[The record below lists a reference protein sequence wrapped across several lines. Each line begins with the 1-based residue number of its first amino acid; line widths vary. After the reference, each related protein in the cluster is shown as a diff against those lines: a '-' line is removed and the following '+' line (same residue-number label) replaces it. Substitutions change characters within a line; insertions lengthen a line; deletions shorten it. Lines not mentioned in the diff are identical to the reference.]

1 MEPRVSVVLC
11 KLRGLVACL
20 CLAEEAL
27 RRVSSQRDVLLIWLP
42 CALVCRGNEPC
53 GSCVGLLCC
62 SSQVF
67 QETAV
72 QHALSVS
79 F

>member
-1 MEPRVSVVLC
+1 VD
-11 KLRGLVACL
+11 AL
-20 CLAEEAL
+20 CLAEEARQSMSL
-27 RRVSSQRDVLLIWLP
+27 QRDVFFLGCRVLLSAGGDEL
-42 CALVCRGNEPC
+42 C

-62 SSQVF
+62 FCSGVPGESMF
-67 QETAV
+67 HV